1 MELLILT
8 SMAGVGFLTFSGF
21 MVSPAHGT
29 VLRVYFLSFAAIVM
43 IWSTLSPYHSGIRW
57 QFQSYYHWEL
67 ASLEVMPHFSS
78 KRSTSIALAFSLE
91 PLVQLSLVQAT
102 FSVGICPATSIAV

>member
-29 VLRVYFLSFAAIVM
+29 VFRVYLLLFAAIVM
-43 IWSTLSPYHSGIRW
+43 IWSTLSALPQWDSMAIPILLPLGVSIFGSDASFL
-57 QFQSYYHWEL
+57 FQK
-67 ASLEVMPHFSS
+67 VN
-78 KRSTSIALAFSLE
+78 
-91 PLVQLSLVQAT
+91 
-102 FSVGICPATSIAV
+102 